1 MIMKILLLED
11 DATLSIEIEKY
22 FVSKNHTCLCIANG
36 DVIESVFK
44 NNVYDI
50 VILDI
55 NVPGKNGIEVCS
67 TLRNINKNIP
77 ILMLTAFG
85 EIKDKLSAFNNGA
98 DDYLIKPFHF
108 EELFARVNALLKRK
122 QPEQFEADLVI
133 GDLIISTMEMKVFR
147 AGVEIIL
154 TPKEFKLLFILALG
168 NGRIVSKNTIS
179 EKLWDYQVITNQN
192 TIEVYI
198 NSLRKKIDKNSDVK
212 LIHTKVGYG
221 YFLKADR

>member
-1 MIMKILLLED
+1 MKILLLED
-11 DATLSIEIEKY
+11 DATLSAEIEK
-22 FVSKNHTCLCIANG
+22 FFISKNSTCHSVPNG
-36 DVIESVFK
+36 DLVEKIYKKDAF
-44 NNVYDI
+44 DI
-50 VILDI
+50 AILDI
-55 NVPGKNGIEVCS
+55 NVPGKKGIEVCAAI
-67 TLRNINKNIP
+67 RNLDSKIP

-85 EIKDKLSAFNNGA
+85 EITDKLAAFNKGA

-108 EELFARVNALLKRK
+108 EELYARVNALLKRK
-122 QPEQFEADLVI
+122 QPEQLEADITVSDLVI
-133 GDLIISTMEMKVFR
+133 SNAEMKVFR
-147 AGVEIIL
+147 AGVEVIL
-154 TPKEFKLLFILALG
+154 TPKEFKLLSILALA

-221 YFLKADR
+221 YFLKEDK

>member
-1 MIMKILLLED
+1 MKILLLED
-11 DATLSIEIEKY
+11 DATLSAEIEKY
-22 FVSKNHTCLCIANG
+22 FISKNSTCLSVPNG
-36 DVIESVFK
+36 DLVEKIYKKDAF
-44 NNVYDI
+44 DI
-50 VILDI
+50 AILDI
-55 NVPGKNGIEVCS
+55 NVPGKKGIEVCAAI
-67 TLRNINKNIP
+67 RNIDSKIP

-85 EIKDKLSAFNNGA
+85 EITDKLAAFNKGA

-108 EELFARVNALLKRK
+108 EELYARVNALLKRK
-122 QPEQFEADLVI
+122 QPEQLEADITVADLVI
-133 GDLIISTMEMKVFR
+133 SNAEMKVFR
-147 AGVEIIL
+147 AGVEVIL
-154 TPKEFKLLFILALG
+154 TPKEFKLLSILAQA

-221 YFLKADR
+221 YFLKEDK

>member
-1 MIMKILLLED
+1 MKILLLED
-11 DATLSIEIEKY
+11 DATLSAEIEKY
-22 FVSKNHTCLCIANG
+22 FVSKNSTCLSVSNG
-36 DVIESVFK
+36 DLIEKIFK
-44 NNVYDI
+44 KDAFDI
-50 VILDI
+50 AILDI
-55 NVPGKNGIEVCS
+55 NVPGKKGIEVCAA
-67 TLRNINKNIP
+67 LRNLDSKIP

-85 EIKDKLSAFNNGA
+85 EITDKLSAFNKGA

-122 QPEQFEADLVI
+122 LPEQLEADITVADLVI
-133 GDLIISTMEMKVFR
+133 SNAEMKVFR
-147 AGVEIIL
+147 GGIEVIL
-154 TPKEFKLLFILALG
+154 TPKEYKLLSILASA
-168 NGRIVSKNTIS
+168 NGRIVSKNMIS

-221 YFLKADR
+221 YFLKEEK

>member
-1 MIMKILLLED
+1 MRVLLLED
-11 DATLSIEIEKY
+11 DATLSAEIEK
-22 FVSKNHTCLCIANG
+22 FFNSKKMECHAVLDGGVAARQYNKDL
-36 DVIESVFK
+36 
-44 NNVYDI
+44 YDI

-55 NVPGKNGIEVCS
+55 NVPGKTGIEVC
-67 TLRNINKNIP
+67 TAIRNVDKKVP

-85 EIKDKLSAFNNGA
+85 EIADKLLAFNNGA

-108 EELFARVNALLKRK
+108 DELFARVNALLKRK
-122 QPEQFEADLVI
+122 QVDPQEEDVI
-133 GDLIISTMEMKVFR
+133 VGDLLISYAELKVFR
-147 AGVEIIL
+147 AGVEVIL
-154 TPKEFKLLFILALG
+154 TPKEFKLLSILALA

-179 EKLWDYQVITNQN
+179 EKLWDYQLITNQN

-221 YFLKADR
+221 YFLKN

>member
-1 MIMKILLLED
+1 MKILLLED
-11 DATLSIEIEKY
+11 DATLSAEIEKY
-22 FVSKNHTCLCIANG
+22 FISKNSTCVAVPNG
-36 DVIESVFK
+36 DLVENIYKKDVF
-44 NNVYDI
+44 DI
-50 VILDI
+50 AILDI
-55 NVPGKNGIEVCS
+55 SVPGKKGIEVCAAI
-67 TLRNINKNIP
+67 RNLDSKIP

-85 EIKDKLSAFNNGA
+85 EITDKLAAFNKGA

-108 EELFARVNALLKRK
+108 EELYARVNALLKRK
-122 QPEQFEADLVI
+122 QPEQLEADITVADLVI
-133 GDLIISTMEMKVFR
+133 SNAEMKVFR
-147 AGVEIIL
+147 AGVEVIL
-154 TPKEFKLLFILALG
+154 TPKEFKLLSILALA

-221 YFLKADR
+221 YFLKEDK